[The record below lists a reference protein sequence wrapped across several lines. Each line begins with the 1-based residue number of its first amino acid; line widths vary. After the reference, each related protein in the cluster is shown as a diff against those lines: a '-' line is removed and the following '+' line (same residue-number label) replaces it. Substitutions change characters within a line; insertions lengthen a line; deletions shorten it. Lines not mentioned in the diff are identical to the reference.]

1 MRLRIASSNGSQ
13 QPEKVGASPFIL
25 SWLQNREHI
34 LDSLLSNL
42 DGMAYCCLLDESWT
56 MLFVSDGCHK
66 LTGYTPEDLLHN
78 GRITYEDLTFEDDRQ
93 VLREE
98 IYQAISTKQ
107 RFEMEYRIR
116 TATGDIRWVLERG
129 TGIFNPQGQAE
140 ALEGFI
146 QDITARKTSEQALR
160 EAEQRYRSI
169 FENTIEGIFQT
180 SPEGR
185 YIDANPALAKIYGF
199 RSPQELIGSLN
210 DISQQLYVDPRKRHE
225 FSELILERDQVTNFE
240 SQIYRRDGSIIWI
253 SENARAVRDSKG
265 KLLHYEGTV
274 EDITER
280 KNYSQL
286 IEYQATHDDLT
297 GLPNRALLKDRLQQ
311 AINNASRTKSQLAVV
326 FVDLDQFKDVND
338 SMGHHVGDRLLIAM
352 AKRLQSCVRESDTVA
367 RPGGDEF
374 VLLLS
379 NLNNLEAL
387 HQTLQRILT
396 TTAQSYEI
404 DGWDFTVTCSLG
416 VSMYPDDGMDSETLL
431 RNADTAMYKAKQ
443 VGKNNFQF
451 YTKNKQ
457 RDDA

>member
-1 MRLRIASSNGSQ
+1 MRLRIASSNGPQ
-13 QPEKVGASPFIL
+13 QPEKAGASPFIL

-93 VLREE
+93 NLREE
-98 IYQAISTKQ
+98 IYQAISSKQ

-116 TATGDIRWVLERG
+116 TAAGDIRWVLERG

-146 QDITARKTSEQALR
+146 QDITTRKTSEQALR

-225 FSELILERDQVTNFE
+225 FSELILKRDQVTNFE

-311 AINNASRTKSQLAVV
+311 AINNAGHTKSQLAVV

-387 HQTLQRILT
+387 SQTLQRILT
-396 TTAQSYEI
+396 TTAQPFEI
-404 DGWDFTVTCSLG
+404 DSWDFTVTCSLG
-416 VSMYPDDGMDSETLL
+416 ISMYPDDGMDSETLL

-451 YTKNKQ
+451 FT
-457 RDDA
+457 